1 MENQIPSSPAELF
14 AMQQGGIRE
23 EINREDVNALDH
35 YVRGEIFP
43 DINPE
48 MGQVLTLTKRL
59 LEDLEAYHFNTID
72 AGELTEYQE
81 RVWKRDR
88 KSITKALMALRCVEE
103 G

>member
-1 MENQIPSSPAELF
+1 
-14 AMQQGGIRE
+14 MQQGGGIRE

-88 KSITKALMALRCVEE
+88 KNITKALMALRQVEE
-103 G
+103 A